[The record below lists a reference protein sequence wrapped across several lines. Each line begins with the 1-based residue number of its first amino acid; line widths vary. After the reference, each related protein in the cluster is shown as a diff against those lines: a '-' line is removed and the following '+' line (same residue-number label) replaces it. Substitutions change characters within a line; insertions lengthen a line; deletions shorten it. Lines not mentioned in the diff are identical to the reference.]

1 MIKFE
6 LNEKYRRNVS
16 EDEMIADL
24 KRVASQLG
32 KDSVTKKE
40 YDKNGKYYSETMR
53 RKIGSWFKILSKAG
67 LYKTRNLGLTDEDLV
82 GDLIRVSQKLKKDS
96 ITTVEYEQHGEYS
109 KSVFQYHFGTWFK
122 ALEKAG
128 LKKTRN
134 LDITD
139 EEYFENLEEVWIKLG
154 KQPKYN
160 DMQKPSSRY
169 CAGAYEN
176 RFGTWRKALERF
188 IEYVTK
194 EEVVTQSE
202 VEDYPIINPPA
213 KIQNSLRHKTKR
225 NISSRLRFIIMKRD
239 NFKCKNCGRSP
250 ATDSKII
257 LHVDHIT
264 AYSNGGETVLNN
276 LQTLCSLCNI
286 GKSNL

>member
-160 DMQKPSSRY
+160 DMQKP
-169 CAGAYEN
+169 
-176 RFGTWRKALERF
+176 
-188 IEYVTK
+188 
-194 EEVVTQSE
+194 
-202 VEDYPIINPPA
+202 
-213 KIQNSLRHKTKR
+213 
-225 NISSRLRFIIMKRD
+225 
-239 NFKCKNCGRSP
+239 
-250 ATDSKII
+250 
-257 LHVDHIT
+257 
-264 AYSNGGETVLNN
+264 
-276 LQTLCSLCNI
+276 
-286 GKSNL
+286 